1 MRKLVISALAA
12 VTLAA
17 PAAIASAR
25 GNDHRTKGPRT
36 VEYEFRGV
44 VTADAS
50 NVAVDLRKVRGLS
63 KHARRSLA
71 GASTITIKL
80 DANTRFKGRR
90 GPNGT
95 QVKLSAGD
103 RVRVVIR
110 AVKGLAAADLPAAML
125 VFDRGPAPGTAT
137 VPAPD
142 PVVTPPA
149 PPVVVLD
156 PPVLF
161 L

>member
-1 MRKLVISALAA
+1 MRKLVIAALAA

-25 GNDHRTKGPRT
+25 GNDHRAKGPRT

-50 NVAVDLRKVRGLS
+50 TVAVDLTDVRGRS
-63 KHARRSLA
+63 KHARRALA

-90 GPNGT
+90 GLNGT

-110 AVKGLAAADLPAAML
+110 AVKGLVAADLPAATL
-125 VFDRGPAPGTAT
+125 VSDRGPAPGTAI
-137 VPAPD
+137 V
-142 PVVTPPA
+142 PVVPPPA
-149 PPVVVLD
+149 PPVAVTD

>member
-1 MRKLVISALAA
+1 MRKLVIAALAA

-25 GNDHRTKGPRT
+25 GNDHRAKGPRT
-36 VEYEFRGV
+36 VKYEFRGV

-50 NVAVDLRKVRGLS
+50 NVAVDLGDVRGRS
-63 KHARRSLA
+63 KHAGRALA

-90 GPNGT
+90 GLNGT

-110 AVKGLAAADLPAAML
+110 APEGLAAADLPAAML

-137 VPAPD
+137 VPL
-142 PVVTPPA
+142 VTPPA
-149 PPVVVLD
+149 PPVVVPD

>member
-1 MRKLVISALAA
+1 MRKLVIAALAA

-25 GNDHRTKGPRT
+25 GNDHRAKGPRT
-36 VEYEFRGV
+36 VEYQFRGV

-50 NVAVDLRKVRGLS
+50 NVAVDLTDVRGRS
-63 KHARRSLA
+63 KHARRALA

-90 GPNGT
+90 GLNGT

-110 AVKGLAAADLPAAML
+110 AVKGLAAADLPAALL

-137 VPAPD
+137 VP
-142 PVVTPPA
+142 VVTPPA
-149 PPVVVLD
+149 PPVVVTD